1 MFHLRL
7 DIAGNFQLST
17 VSYSRSSN
25 TMMRTIVVPE
35 PLYISMAR
43 ADACRRFNDPD
54 ACHSRLF
61 PDPAAGRTMKA
72 RRRVHPSMA
81 A

>member
-7 DIAGNFQLST
+7 DLAGNFQRSA
-17 VSYSRSSN
+17 VSYSRSN
-25 TMMRTIVVPE
+25 NTIVVPE

-43 ADACRRFNDPD
+43 ADARRRFNDPD
-54 ACHSRLF
+54 ACRSRLF
-61 PDPAAGRTMKA
+61 PDPAPGRTMKA
-72 RRRVHPSMA
+72 RRVHPSTA